1 MNGTAKVIQA
11 TNKEIRPEY
20 LQTSLMMKHDK
31 DNKIL
36 GLNFLIKVIDFIFIL
51 YLCHIYYKPEAAIY
65 IAHPFWNIHQAE
77 VRAFYVCLEE
87 ISHECQE

>member
-1 MNGTAKVIQA
+1 MNGTAKVIKA

-20 LQTSLMMKHDK
+20 LQTSLMMKHGK

-51 YLCHIYYKPEAAIY
+51 YLQYFIFIISLKLLYTLHIHFGTNTKL
-65 IAHPFWNIHQAE
+65 
-77 VRAFYVCLEE
+77 R
-87 ISHECQE
+87 